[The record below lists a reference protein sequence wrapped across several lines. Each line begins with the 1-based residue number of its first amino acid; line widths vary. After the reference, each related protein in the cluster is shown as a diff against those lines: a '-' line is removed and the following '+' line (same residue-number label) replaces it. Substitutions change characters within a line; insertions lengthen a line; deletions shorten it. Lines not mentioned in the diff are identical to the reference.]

1 MRLLT
6 GDEWSASV
14 PATNCLWMAYLAETL
29 AAQKITGSGA
39 AVTAAR
45 RKLREFRKRCATLYA
60 SCHDLVMRDELFR
73 GLITRPGGGA
83 L

>member
-6 GDEWSASV
+6 GDDWSASV

-29 AAQKITGSGA
+29 AAQKVTGTGA
-39 AVTAAR
+39 AASAAR
-45 RKLREFRKRCATLYA
+45 RKLREFRKRCATQYT
-60 SCHDLVMRDELFR
+60 SCHELVLRDELFR
-73 GLITRPGGGA
+73 GLLTRQGGGP